1 MSLVNGFFV
10 VVFCDCA
17 FCVVFLFQRGSIAYV
32 FIKKV

>member
-17 FCVVFLFQRGSIAYV
+17 FCVVFCFKKVSSIAYV
-32 FIKKV
+32 FIKK